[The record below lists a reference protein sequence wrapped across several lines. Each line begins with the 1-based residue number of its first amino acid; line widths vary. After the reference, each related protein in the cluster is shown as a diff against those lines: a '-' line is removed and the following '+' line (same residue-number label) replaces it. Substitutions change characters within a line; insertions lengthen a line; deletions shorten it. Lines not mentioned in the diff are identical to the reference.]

1 MFFLLFSSVN
11 EELYA
16 NGHFETMSIDT
27 DEDEHSIEMQLPFIA
42 KVMERWDMA
51 ISFPVMN
58 RRVIVLALSV
68 CLEPYACHLLTH
80 V

>member
-1 MFFLLFSSVN
+1 MEQATIVVTGRPRIKDCYLWMFFLLLFSSVN

-42 KVMERWDMA
+42 KVMER
-51 ISFPVMN
+51 
-58 RRVIVLALSV
+58 
-68 CLEPYACHLLTH
+68 
-80 V
+80 